1 MGNCSHPVRRAARRG
16 VLLALIAA
24 ALACNTPGLAPP
36 PPTATPTPLPTPTA
50 IPAPLPAATAAPTM
64 PPLGQ
69 SWRTIVPG
77 IELRAEPIPAEGFGE
92 VEALI
97 VRIDPAQYVMRVHYS
112 QANWSHISGWRQRID
127 APFIVNAGF
136 FIPDGSPLG
145 LVVVDGELMGASY
158 LNCCGMLSVSGGRTQ
173 LRWLAAEPYQA
184 GEALEQAMQGRPML
198 IEPGGVPADFDLSPE
213 LSRRTAVAVDGE
225 GRLMFVVVRDL
236 ALSLYQLRDWMADQ
250 RDIDFQAAFNLDG
263 GGSTGMALRA
273 GDVDLL
279 IDSWNSVPSV
289 LAFTPAP

>member
-1 MGNCSHPVRRAARRG
+1 MAH
-16 VLLALIAA
+16 
-24 ALACNTPGLAPP
+24 
-36 PPTATPTPLPTPTA
+36 
-50 IPAPLPAATAAPTM
+50 
-64 PPLGQ
+64 
-69 SWRTIVPG
+69 
-77 IELRAEPIPAEGFGE
+77 FGE

-112 QANWSHISGWRQRID
+112 QTNWSHISGWRQRLD

-145 LVVVDGELMGASY
+145 LVVVDGESMGTSY
-158 LNCCGMLSVSGGRTQ
+158 LGHGGMLSVVGGETH
-173 LRWLAAEPYQA
+173 LRSLAADPYLA

-198 IEPGGVPADFDLSPE
+198 IEPGGIPAEFDLSPE

-236 ALSLYQLRDWMADQ
+236 ALSLYQLRDWMADH
-250 RDIDFQAAFNLDG
+250 DEIDFQAAFNLDG

-273 GDVDLL
+273 GEMDLL
-279 IDSWNSVPSV
+279 VDSWNSVPAV
-289 LAFTPAP
+289 LAFYPVQ